1 MKTGIIMEMNERF
14 LTLLTPE
21 GEFLRAHNHHNHYQ
35 LGQEIE
41 FFPIEI
47 DETKKSILPPVFQSF
62 KGKAIFSVALIIMLT
77 FASLIPLIGSNEV
90 YAYMSIDVNPSIELG
105 INDKF
110 QVIEFVSYNNA
121 GKKIIEQIHDWKNEN
136 IHVLTNEILQKMKEQ
151 GYIKPNREI
160 VIATVYK
167 ENRLE
172 KNRRWEAEMNEIKN
186 TINKENLELKV
197 VEGSNEDRAQALEE
211 GLTTGQYKIQ
221 QYNAKP
227 AATQHSEEKTFKNN
241 SKKLD
246 KPNENKNLTQ
256 KQSTKQPEQQVEQEV
271 GHQTK
276 VQMPD
281 KHHENNKSEGNRNRK
296 TTEFNNSTQIPPGQ
310 KKKMEKKQNN
320 PVEEKVKSDPPG
332 QAKKQEKKPDQMDGK
347 KNLKQQSNNKD
358 YQHQK
363 THKDD

>member
-1 MKTGIIMEMNERF
+1 MEMNERF

-21 GEFLRAHNHHNHYQ
+21 GEFLRAHNRHNHYQ

-47 DETKKSILPPVFQSF
+47 NETKKSILPLVFQSF
-62 KGKAIFSVALIIMLT
+62 KGKAIFSAALIIMLT
-77 FASLIPLIGSNEV
+77 FASLIPLSGSNEV

-121 GKKIIEQIHDWKNEN
+121 GKKIIEQIHDWKKEN
-136 IHVLTNEILQKMKEQ
+136 IHVLTNEILQEMKAQ

-167 ENRLE
+167 ENQLE
-172 KNRRWEAEMNEIKN
+172 KSKRWEAEMNEIKN

-197 VEGSNEDRAQALEE
+197 VEGSNEDRKQALEE

-221 QYNAKP
+221 QFNTEP
-227 AATQHSEEKTFKNN
+227 AATQHSEEKTFKND
-241 SKKLD
+241 SKKLG
-246 KPNENKNLTQ
+246 KPYENKNITQ
-256 KQSTKQPEQQVEQEV
+256 KQSTKQPEQQVE
-271 GHQTK
+271 HQTK

-281 KHHENNKSEGNRNRK
+281 KHLEKNKTEGNRNRK
-296 TTEFNNSTQIPPGQ
+296 TTEFNNRVQNPPGQ
-310 KKKMEKKQNN
+310 EKKMEKKQNKPN
-320 PVEEKVKSDPPG
+320 EEKVKSNPPG
-332 QAKKQEKKPDQMDGK
+332 LSKKQENNPNQMDD
-347 KNLKQQSNNKD
+347 KNNIKQHSNNKEK
-358 YQHQK
+358 QHPK
-363 THKDD
+363 IHKDE